1 MLTRKVKIQLVIFT
15 VLSLLGVA
23 YVGTNYVGIG
33 AGLFGGGTYT
43 VQADFPTGG
52 GIYVGADVTYNGVHV
67 GKVTRMRL
75 RPDGVRVSLQIEKSA
90 PRIPANAHAVVA
102 DRSAV
107 GEQYVDLRPT
117 GRSGGYLTADTV
129 IPPDRTA
136 TPLRAPELLLNV
148 DRLVRS
154 VDQRNL
160 QTVIDEL
167 GQAFS
172 GRGRDLQRLID
183 AGDPLL
189 QDLQTALPQT
199 IALLDE
205 SSTVLD
211 SQLAERSDILSFS
224 QSLRQLTD
232 QLRTSDPDLRRL
244 LDTGPDA
251 TEQLNSLLTGVRSD
265 TGVLLANLLTTSR
278 VAVKRLDGIEQI
290 LVEYPSVVAGGFTVV
305 PGDGTAHFGLVLNVS
320 DPPACTKGYEGTP
333 RRSPQDG
340 TDTPAN
346 TNAHCAEPRGS
357 VIDVRGAQN
366 APRAGD
372 TDPAQPPASTGSQPA
387 QPQSAPVQPQQETG
401 TQSPAQPAPTEQA
414 PPTVPGLPDVP
425 AINVPIVPGLG
436 N

>member
-1 MLTRKVKIQLVIFT
+1 MLTRKVKVQLVLFT

-23 YVGTNYVGIG
+23 YVGTHYVGIG

-75 RPDGVRVSLQIEKSA
+75 RPDGVRVSLQVEKSA

-117 GRSGGYLTADTV
+117 GDSGGYLTAGAV
-129 IPPDRTA
+129 IPQDRTA

-154 VDQRNL
+154 VDQRHL

-167 GQAFS
+167 GQAFA

-183 AGDPLL
+183 AGNPLL
-189 QDLQTALPQT
+189 QDLQAALPQT
-199 IALLDE
+199 IALLDQ

-224 QSLRQLTD
+224 QSLRELTD

-278 VAVKRLDGIEQI
+278 VAVKRLNGIEQI

-320 DPPACTKGYEGTP
+320 DPPSCIKGYEGTAK
-333 RRSPQDG
+333 RSPQDG
-340 TDTPAN
+340 TDVPAN
-346 TNAHCAEPRGS
+346 TDAHCAEPRGS

-366 APRAGD
+366 SPRGGA
-372 TDPAQPPASTGSQPA
+372 TDPALPPAGSEQPRR
-387 QPQSAPVQPQQETG
+387 QPESSAGSEAGTPQH
-401 TQSPAQPAPTEQA
+401 QA
-414 PPTVPGLPDVP
+414 PPPAGTPAPPLVPGLPNVP
-425 AINVPIVPGLG
+425 AVNVPVIPGLG